1 MPIPL
6 SNLSFVARRL
16 SIVSAMIRVGSISE
30 KNLKAVALE
39 LGETLSAE
47 EIKAMIDE
55 FDGDQDGEINA
66 EDFREIM
73 RQSTL
78 S

>member
-1 MPIPL
+1 
-6 SNLSFVARRL
+6 
-16 SIVSAMIRVGSISE
+16 
-30 KNLKAVALE
+30 
-39 LGETLSAE
+39 
-47 EIKAMIDE
+47 MIDE

-66 EDFREIM
+66 QEFQEIM